1 MSLKEVAFYH
11 TTGHYLWVQTLQAG
25 VPGVPNAV
33 NSNLLGGERFPGAV
47 LLCTDAG
54 R

>member
-1 MSLKEVAFYH
+1 MSFKEVALYH

-25 VPGVPNAV
+25 VPGVPKAV

-47 LLCTDAG
+47 HRC